1 MICKYMRSKVVDMLN
16 DNKFYCIIQKM
27 FYFILKILM
36 FEEEVKKNVLI
47 LINNFNFEGKL
58 KMQ

>member
-1 MICKYMRSKVVDMLN
+1 MLN

-47 LINNFNFEGKL
+47 LIDNFDFEGKL

>member
-47 LINNFNFEGKL
+47 LIDNFDFEGKL

>member
-1 MICKYMRSKVVDMLN
+1 
-16 DNKFYCIIQKM
+16 M

-58 KMQ
+58 KL